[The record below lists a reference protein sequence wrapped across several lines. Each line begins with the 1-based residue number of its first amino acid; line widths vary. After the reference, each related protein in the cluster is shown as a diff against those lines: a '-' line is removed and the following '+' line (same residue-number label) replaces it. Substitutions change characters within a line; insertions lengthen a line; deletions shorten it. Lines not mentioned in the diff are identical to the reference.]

1 MALSHNARSTG
12 ISAHSKCIRDSGLEC
27 RRGIDM
33 RSLLTTV
40 ALMFCAMTAQ
50 ADEVRLVASNA
61 VKELVHELIPAF
73 EKASGHHVQ
82 VTWGGTPDITRL
94 AEEGGAFDIVVIS
107 KTVVVDLEARGKLL
121 PGGSREFV
129 ASAIGG
135 AVAPGS
141 PRFDVSTRA
150 ALKQSL
156 LDAKSVVLS
165 SGPSS
170 LHLLA
175 LIDQMGIRDAVAP
188 KLLRLA
194 PGLSVGEALA
204 EGRGQLGFTQISEL
218 LAVQGIERL
227 GPLGPEVQRLTVF
240 TFGMRPG
247 SEPSPAVK
255 ALVAF
260 LTSPTVAPQ
269 ARHAGLEPR

>member
-1 MALSHNARSTG
+1 
-12 ISAHSKCIRDSGLEC
+12 
-27 RRGIDM
+27 M
-33 RSLLTTV
+33 RSLLTGASLLLCV
-40 ALMFCAMTAQ
+40 ITAH
-50 ADEVRLVASNA
+50 ADEIRLVASNA

-94 AEEGGAFDIVVIS
+94 AEEGGAFDLVVLS
-107 KTVVVDLEARGKLL
+107 KTVVADLEARGKLL

-129 ASAIGG
+129 ASAIGAAG
-135 AVAPGS
+135 APGS

-156 LDAKSVVLS
+156 LDARSVVLS

-204 EGRGQLGFTQISEL
+204 EGRGQLGFTQVSEL

-227 GPLGPEVQRLTVF
+227 GPLGPEVQRLTIF
-240 TFGMRPG
+240 TFGVRPG
-247 SEPSPAVK
+247 VGTPPAAK
-255 ALVAF
+255 SLVEF
-260 LTSPTVAPQ
+260 LTSPAVALQ
-269 ARHAGLEPR
+269 ARHAGLELR

>member
-1 MALSHNARSTG
+1 V
-12 ISAHSKCIRDSGLEC
+12 
-27 RRGIDM
+27 
-33 RSLLTTV
+33 RSLLTAG
-40 ALMFCAMTAQ
+40 ALLFCAMTAQ
-50 ADEVRLVASNA
+50 ADEIRLVASNA
-61 VKELVHELIPAF
+61 VKELVRELIPAF
-73 EKASGHHVQ
+73 EKASGHHAQ

-94 AEEGGAFDIVVIS
+94 AEDGGAFDLVVIPQF
-107 KTVVVDLEARGKLL
+107 VVADLERRGKLL

-129 ASAIGG
+129 ASAIGA

-194 PGLSVGEALA
+194 PGLSVGKALA
-204 EGRGQLGFTQISEL
+204 EGRGQLGFTQVSEL
-218 LAVQGIERL
+218 QAVQGIRRL
-227 GPLGPEVQRLTVF
+227 GALGSEVQRLTVF
-240 TFGMRPG
+240 SFGLRPG
-247 SEPSPAVK
+247 SGPLPA
-255 ALVAF
+255 A
-260 LTSPTVAPQ
+260 
-269 ARHAGLEPR
+269 

>member
-1 MALSHNARSTG
+1 
-12 ISAHSKCIRDSGLEC
+12 
-27 RRGIDM
+27 M
-33 RSLLTTV
+33 RSLLSTV
-40 ALMFCAMTAQ
+40 VLVLCAMTAR
-50 ADEVRLVASNA
+50 ADEIRLVASNA
-61 VKELVHELIPAF
+61 VKELVHEVIPAF

-82 VTWGGTPDITRL
+82 VTWGGTPDITRR
-94 AEEGGAFDIVVIS
+94 AEEGGAFDLVVIPQA
-107 KTVVVDLEARGKLL
+107 VVADLETRGKLL
-121 PGGSREFV
+121 LGGSRDFV
-129 ASAIGG
+129 ASAIGA
-135 AVAPGS
+135 AVTPGS

-150 ALKQSL
+150 VLKKSL

-204 EGRGQLGFTQISEL
+204 AGRGQLGFTQVSEL

-227 GPLGPEVQRLTVF
+227 GPVGPEVQRLTVF
-240 TFGMRPG
+240 AFGVRPG
-247 SEPSPAVK
+247 IGMPPAAR
-255 ALVAF
+255 ALVEF
-260 LTSPTVAPQ
+260 LTSDAVAPA

>member
-1 MALSHNARSTG
+1 
-12 ISAHSKCIRDSGLEC
+12 
-27 RRGIDM
+27 M
-33 RSLLTTV
+33 RQLLTSL
-40 ALMFCAMTAQ
+40 ALTFCAMTAQ

-94 AEEGGAFDIVVIS
+94 AEEGGAFDLVVIS
-107 KTVVVDLEARGKLL
+107 KPVVADLEARGKLL
-121 PGGSREFV
+121 AGGSREFV
-129 ASAIGG
+129 ASAIGA

-141 PRFDVSTRA
+141 PHFDVSTRA
-150 ALKQSL
+150 TLQRSL

-175 LIDQMGIRDAVAP
+175 LIDDMGIRDAVAP

-204 EGRGQLGFTQISEL
+204 EGRGQLGFTQVSEL

-227 GPLGPEVQRLTVF
+227 GPVGPEVQRVTIF

-247 SEPSPAVK
+247 MGPPPAAR
-255 ALVAF
+255 ALVEY
-260 LTSPTVAPQ
+260 LTSPGMAPK
-269 ARHAGLEPR
+269 ARQVGLEPR

>member
-1 MALSHNARSTG
+1 
-12 ISAHSKCIRDSGLEC
+12 
-27 RRGIDM
+27 M
-33 RSLLTTV
+33 RSLLTG
-40 ALMFCAMTAQ
+40 ASLLFCVIAAH
-50 ADEVRLVASNA
+50 ADEIRLVASNA

-73 EKASGHHVQ
+73 EKTSGHHVQ
-82 VTWGGTPDITRL
+82 VTWGGTPNITRL
-94 AEEGGAFDIVVIS
+94 AEEGGAFDLVVIS
-107 KTVVVDLEARGKLL
+107 NTLVADLEARGKLL

-129 ASAIGG
+129 ASAIGA

-156 LDAKSVVLS
+156 QDAKSVVLS

-204 EGRGQLGFTQISEL
+204 EGRGQLGFTQVSEL
-218 LAVQGIERL
+218 LAVHGIERL
-227 GPLGPEVQRLTVF
+227 GPLGAEVQRLTIF
-240 TFGMRPG
+240 TFGVRPG
-247 SEPSPAVK
+247 LGTPPAAK
-255 ALVAF
+255 SLVEF
-260 LTSPTVAPQ
+260 LTSSAIASQ
-269 ARHAGLEPR
+269 ARHAGLELR

>member
-1 MALSHNARSTG
+1 V
-12 ISAHSKCIRDSGLEC
+12 
-27 RRGIDM
+27 
-33 RSLLTTV
+33 RSLLTGA
-40 ALMFCAMTAQ
+40 ALLLCAITAH
-50 ADEVRLVASNA
+50 ADEIRLVASNA
-61 VKELVHELIPAF
+61 VKKLVHELIPAY
-73 EKASGHHVQ
+73 EKASGHRVQ

-94 AEEGGAFDIVVIS
+94 TEEGGAFDLIVIS
-107 KTVVVDLEARGKLL
+107 KTVVADLEARGKLL

-129 ASAIGG
+129 ASAIGS

-141 PRFDVSTRA
+141 PHFDVSTRT
-150 ALKQSL
+150 ALKQLL

-170 LHLLA
+170 LPLS
-175 LIDQMGIRDAVAP
+175 P

-204 EGRGQLGFTQISEL
+204 KGRGQLGFTQVSEL
-218 LAVQGIERL
+218 LAVQGIERS
-227 GPLGPEVQRLTVF
+227 GPLGAEVQGLTVF

-247 SEPSPAVK
+247 PGPLPAAQ
-255 ALVAF
+255 ALVEF
-260 LTSPTVAPQ
+260 LTSPAAAPQ

>member
-1 MALSHNARSTG
+1 
-12 ISAHSKCIRDSGLEC
+12 
-27 RRGIDM
+27 M
-33 RSLLTTV
+33 RALLTTV
-40 ALMFCAMTAQ
+40 ALMVCAVTAQ
-50 ADEVRLVASNA
+50 AGEIRLVASNA

-94 AEEGGAFDIVVIS
+94 AEEGGAFDLVVLS
-107 KTVVVDLEARGKLL
+107 KTVTADLEARGKLL

-129 ASAIGG
+129 ASAIG
-135 AVAPGS
+135 AAAAPGS
-141 PRFDVSTRA
+141 PHFDVSTRA
-150 ALKQSL
+150 TLKQSL

-165 SGPSS
+165 AGPSS
-170 LHLLA
+170 VHLLS

-204 EGRGQLGFTQISEL
+204 EGRGQLGFTQVSEL
-218 LAVQGIERL
+218 LAVHGIERL
-227 GPLGPEVQRLTVF
+227 GPLGSEVQRLTVF
-240 TFGMRPG
+240 TFGVRPG
-247 SEPSPAVK
+247 SGTPVASK
-255 ALVAF
+255 ALVDF
-260 LTSPTVAPQ
+260 LTSAAVAPR

>member
-1 MALSHNARSTG
+1 
-12 ISAHSKCIRDSGLEC
+12 
-27 RRGIDM
+27 M
-33 RSLLTTV
+33 RSLLTAAV
-40 ALMFCAMTAQ
+40 LLFCAMSAQ

-73 EKASGHHVQ
+73 EKATGHHVQ
-82 VTWGGTPDITRL
+82 VTWGGTPDITRV
-94 AEEGGAFDIVVIS
+94 AEEGGAFDLVVIPQA
-107 KTVVVDLEARGKLL
+107 VVADLEKRGKLL
-121 PGGSREFV
+121 PGGARDFV
-129 ASAIGG
+129 ASAIGA

-141 PRFDVSTRA
+141 PRFDVSTRT

-204 EGRGQLGFTQISEL
+204 EGRGELGFTQVSEL

-240 TFGMRPG
+240 TFGVRPG
-247 SEPSPAVK
+247 PGTPPAAQ
-255 ALVAF
+255 ALVTF
-260 LTSPTVAPQ
+260 LTSAAVAPK

>member
-1 MALSHNARSTG
+1 
-12 ISAHSKCIRDSGLEC
+12 
-27 RRGIDM
+27 M
-33 RSLLTTV
+33 RSLLTAA
-40 ALMFCAMTAQ
+40 ALLFCAMTAQ

-61 VKELVHELIPAF
+61 VKELVHQLIPGF

-94 AEEGGAFDIVVIS
+94 AEEGRVFDLVVIPQP
-107 KTVVVDLEARGKLL
+107 VVADLERRGKLR
-121 PGGSREFV
+121 PGGSRDFV
-129 ASAIGG
+129 ASAIGA

-156 LDAKSVVLS
+156 LDAKSIVLS

-170 LHLLA
+170 LHMLA
-175 LIDQMGIRDAVAP
+175 LIDQMGIRATVEP
-188 KLLRLA
+188 KLPRPA

-204 EGRGQLGFTQISEL
+204 EGRGQLGFTQVSEL
-218 LAVQGIERL
+218 LAVPGIERL
-227 GPLGPEVQRLTVF
+227 GPLGPEVQRVTVF
-240 TFGMRPG
+240 TFGERPG
-247 SEPSPAVK
+247 TATLPAAQ

-260 LTSPTVAPQ
+260 LTSAAAAEF

>member
-1 MALSHNARSTG
+1 
-12 ISAHSKCIRDSGLEC
+12 
-27 RRGIDM
+27 M
-33 RSLLTTV
+33 RSLLTGASLLLCV
-40 ALMFCAMTAQ
+40 ITAH
-50 ADEVRLVASNA
+50 ADDIRLVASNA

-82 VTWGGTPDITRL
+82 VTWGGTPNITRL
-94 AEEGGAFDIVVIS
+94 AEEGGAFDLVVIS
-107 KTVVVDLEARGKLL
+107 KTVVADLEARGKLL

-129 ASAIGG
+129 ASAIGA

-156 LDAKSVVLS
+156 LDARSVVLS

-204 EGRGQLGFTQISEL
+204 EGRGQLGFTQVSEL

-227 GPLGPEVQRLTVF
+227 GPLGPEVQRLTIF
-240 TFGMRPG
+240 TFGVRPG
-247 SEPSPAVK
+247 VGIPPAAK
-255 ALVAF
+255 SLVEF
-260 LTSPTVAPQ
+260 LTSSAVAPQ
-269 ARHAGLEPR
+269 ARHAGLELR